1 MCLEYQLGTIRSV
14 TICSGAIFV
23 HQMIDRRLILT
34 VFTRRPL
41 AANVWT
47 YKRKTLKTIF
57 KRKLGDI
64 LVMISLTLL
73 AMGYLEIALH

>member
-1 MCLEYQLGTIRSV
+1 MCLEYQLGTIRNV
-14 TICSGAIFV
+14 TICGGVIFV
-23 HQMIDRRLILT
+23 NQVIDRRLILT

-41 AANVWT
+41 AANIWT

-57 KRKLGDI
+57 KRRLGDF

>member
-1 MCLEYQLGTIRSV
+1 MCLEYQLGTIRNV
-14 TICSGAIFV
+14 TICGGVIFV
-23 HQMIDRRLILT
+23 HQVIDRRLILT

-41 AANVWT
+41 AANIWT

-57 KRKLGDI
+57 KTRLGDF